1 MIRTKKVLALSLG
14 FLLCTLA
21 FSQTSQRLLY
31 KEPGAKPQLAPDT
44 ELGADCWKGWYS
56 NHSNDPVFLAEAVY
70 TVQKKP
76 GTEGISQIDV
86 ISRIGRQF
94 STMEG
99 IEYYSNTRKKMAVL
113 YDECYTVT
121 GPNNRGRIADRTE
134 GSADG
139 KTIYYIQKD
148 KSFGRALYGATYRQ
162 TETELCFS
170 SKNMDALSFTMFKAV
185 KPEDLYLNLLITEQD
200 DSFTVYILA
209 QADFASIPMI
219 DQFLEK
225 SFMARLDAVYTWFK
239 ESYYEN

>member
-1 MIRTKKVLALSLG
+1 MNQTKKVLAVSLG

-21 FSQTSQRLLY
+21 FSQTAQRLLY
-31 KEPGAKPQLAPDT
+31 KEPGAKPALAPAT
-44 ELGADCWKGWYS
+44 ELGTDCWDGWYAT
-56 NHSNDPVFLAEAVY
+56 HSHDPVFLAEALY

-76 GTEGISQIDV
+76 GTEGTSQIDV
-86 ISRIGRQF
+86 ISRIGRSF
-94 STMEG
+94 STMQG
-99 IEYYSNTRKKMAVL
+99 LEYYSNTRKKMAVL
-113 YDECYTVT
+113 YDECYTVSSPSDRSRT
-121 GPNNRGRIADRTE
+121 ADRTG

-170 SKNMDALSFTMFKAV
+170 SKNIDPLSFTVFKAV
-185 KPEDLYLNLLITEQD
+185 KPEDLYLTLLITEQE